1 MDWTSEYLGGRLGL
15 NQPVNT
21 SLKPGQEKW
30 VVVSSWCFAFG
41 TSGGP
46 SGARRTLWSCGSVP
60 SACELCSLINYA
72 LAANEIER
80 VELPLQLSMS
90 DGERSLCPGTG
101 STPGLGRDA
110 ALTQARCGLSEWVG
124 CGKSGTLFCKSQ
136 ALQYRPA
143 CNDLPKYLPDSTFQM
158 QSIKS
163 VELPSWPLN

>member
-80 VELPLQLSMS
+80 VELPLQLSVS

-110 ALTQARCGLSEWVG
+110 ALTQARVGSQSGWGVVNQAPCFASHRLCNTGQLAMTCRNICQIALFRCNQLSQWNFQVGL
-124 CGKSGTLFCKSQ
+124 
-136 ALQYRPA
+136 
-143 CNDLPKYLPDSTFQM
+143 
-158 QSIKS
+158 
-163 VELPSWPLN
+163 